1 MHDSTQGV
9 YKKVIGSLRRICLLT
24 YSLLN
29 PQRQDSF
36 LRSCRIFRVSS
47 WDIVGDWMYMDLSL
61 RVQRCLL
68 SNSYKFILYKEHQEA
83 GGAKAHVSTL
93 ASVFPRQN

>member
-1 MHDSTQGV
+1 
-9 YKKVIGSLRRICLLT
+9 
-24 YSLLN
+24 
-29 PQRQDSF
+29 
-36 LRSCRIFRVSS
+36 
-47 WDIVGDWMYMDLSL
+47 MYMDLSL
-61 RVQRCLL
+61 RVQKCLL